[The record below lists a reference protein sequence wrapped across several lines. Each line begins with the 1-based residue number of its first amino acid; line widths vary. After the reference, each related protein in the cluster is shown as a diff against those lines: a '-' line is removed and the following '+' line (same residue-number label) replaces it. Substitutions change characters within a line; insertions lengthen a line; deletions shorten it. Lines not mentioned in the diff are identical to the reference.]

1 MTLKFLLQDFP
12 VFLLP
17 VRPTIR
23 RSLEVTS
30 PQLPN
35 GTLPRGSPI
44 ANDQRAR
51 KQNRSSRAV
60 HAGERLGERIR
71 GSWRPLFT
79 VAGRA
84 QSWVRHV
91 PVQYAILCHVDDDDE
106 LRVVTC
112 VHTLRLCASS
122 GSLNEPGG
130 THDEDDS
137 NDQASERQPTCA
149 DPGRESRAY
158 VYIQSPAIMRP
169 GGWVGFFLNQD
180 GIICVTCLPDDPT
193 IRRGMK
199 GKDGAGKGKKN
210 ERGGRGGEHEQ
221 RAYSRVKS
229 HHSVTI
235 GWSMKRNLWD
245 LLRHF
250 SATSTCRTALVH
262 ERLGRKV
269 NAVTAGPF
277 EIPKRQGVR
286 RNACEKKSAL

>member
-51 KQNRSSRAV
+51 KQNR
-60 HAGERLGERIR
+60 
-71 GSWRPLFT
+71 
-79 VAGRA
+79 
-84 QSWVRHV
+84 
-91 PVQYAILCHVDDDDE
+91 
-106 LRVVTC
+106 
-112 VHTLRLCASS
+112 
-122 GSLNEPGG
+122 
-130 THDEDDS
+130 
-137 NDQASERQPTCA
+137 
-149 DPGRESRAY
+149 
-158 VYIQSPAIMRP
+158 
-169 GGWVGFFLNQD
+169 WVGFFLNQD

-250 SATSTCRTALVH
+250 SATSTCRTVDCLFA
-262 ERLGRKV
+262 
-269 NAVTAGPF
+269 
-277 EIPKRQGVR
+277 RQNGDAFFRDYMIILYQRYLTFQLSKHSIVS
-286 RNACEKKSAL
+286 K